1 MARTTQTQRAPAK
14 SAAKPKTGIACDL
27 SDSEESYQE
36 NH

>member
-1 MARTTQTQRAPAK
+1 MARTTQAQRATAK
-14 SAAKPKTGIACDL
+14 TAAKPKAGIACDW